1 MSDEVLKD
9 YIRWRGDLPFSVVPL
24 NELDSAVLC
33 ELCYVDLSRVL
44 EPMSGNGITFRDAY
58 RKIVAKDCYRLLNAI
73 GGQQDFVEAAAG
85 SKRFGELVVTYYSD
99 VFDAETIQFSAM
111 HFELSPTTSFIAF
124 RGTDNSI
131 IGWKEDFMMSFTH
144 IPSQDKAVEY
154 LKTTMVKNRDYYLG
168 GHSKGGNLA
177 VYASSLLDEE
187 MKRHILQIYSFDAPG
202 FAADVFDLKT
212 IASMDHLLVC
222 FTPHY
227 GLIGNL
233 FARDVK
239 DKRIVLS
246 VQNNILQHDLVSWK
260 VKGPR
265 FLYTSALDPR
275 AVIII
280 DTFKEMMKD
289 LTRDERKNFVSE
301 LFDAMESG
309 GAETIDQLLKS
320 SVLIEFLKNLSSD
333 GSQTKE
339 VARDFSRTAL
349 NRSKK
354 QWEEAMEKIRR
365 DGIHLSREKKD

>member
-1 MSDEVLKD
+1 MSEEVLKD

-58 RKIVAKDCYRLLNAI
+58 RMIVTKNCYRLLTAI

-99 VFDAETIQFSAM
+99 VFDSETIQFSAM

-131 IGWKEDFMMSFTH
+131 VGWKEDFMMIFTH
-144 IPSQDKAVEY
+144 IPSQHKAVEY

-177 VYASSLLDEE
+177 VYAASLLDEE
-187 MKRHILQIYSFDAPG
+187 MKRHILRIYNFDAPG
-202 FAADVFDLKT
+202 FADDVFDMKK
-212 IASMDHLLVC
+212 IASMDDLLVC
-222 FTPHY
+222 FTPYY

-246 VQNNILQHDLVSWK
+246 VQNNILQHDLVSWQ

-265 FLYTSALDPR
+265 FLYANALDPR
-275 AVIII
+275 AVVII

-320 SVLIEFLKNLSSD
+320 SVLLEFLKTLSNA
-333 GSQTKE
+333 GTQTRE

-349 NRSKK
+349 NQSKK
-354 QWEEAMEKIRR
+354 RWEVAVERIRR
-365 DGIHLSREKKD
+365 EGIHLAREKKD